1 MVDGRAEAVSVPSQ
15 HKTTPASHTRR
26 ALSYAKPHLRR
37 SAVRLAAYL
46 LIAYLVLKL
55 IPALEEALSSLEHAS
70 LPWVLGALLLET
82 VSEIGFVISWG
93 AIVDPHNLLTAD
105 GRGRRM
111 DTRVA
116 WAQLGGG
123 TLIPGGSY
131 GGLGV
136 GAWILHRLGM
146 PTELIAEREFNL
158 SFLNTAVDGLAVIVF
173 GLALASGL
181 LPGARDPLL
190 TLVPA
195 VVAVAAIAAAL
206 LIAHRA
212 ARSAE
217 RKPVK
222 HARIAVAIA
231 TLAKAVE
238 DTRQLLTHRGS
249 YTAVLGAV
257 VYLLFDVLVLWSA
270 FIAIHAHPVP
280 GFAVVVMAY
289 IIGALGGSLPLP
301 AGLGTVGGIVGV
313 LILYGVNHDAA
324 VAAVL
329 LYQAIGLVVPLV
341 GGGIAYAVLRRQL
354 RQAPSGVGE
363 SAG

>member
-1 MVDGRAEAVSVPSQ
+1 MVDGQTEAVSVPSR
-15 HKTTPASHTRR
+15 HAATPAHHTRR
-26 ALSYAKPHLRR
+26 ALSYARGHLQKA
-37 SAVRLAAYL
+37 AVRLVAYL
-46 LIAYLVLKL
+46 LVAYLVLKL

-70 LPWVLGALLLET
+70 WPWVLGALLLET
-82 VSEIGFVISWG
+82 VSELGFVVSWG
-93 AIVDPHNLLTAD
+93 AIVDPQNLLTAD

-146 PTELIAEREFNL
+146 PTKLIAEREFNL

-173 GLALASGL
+173 GLALGTGL
-181 LPGARDPLL
+181 LPGSQDPLL
-190 TLVPA
+190 TLLPA
-195 VVAVAAIAAAL
+195 AVAAAAMTAAL

-212 ARSAE
+212 TSDTERTPAR
-217 RKPVK
+217 
-222 HARIAVAIA
+222 HARVAVAIV
-231 TLAKAVE
+231 TLARAVE
-238 DTRQLLTHRGS
+238 DTRRLLLHRGS
-249 YTAVLGAV
+249 YAAVVGAL

-270 FIAIHAHPVP
+270 FIAIHTHPVP

-301 AGLGTVGGIVGV
+301 AGLGTIGGIVAV

-329 LYQAIGLVVPLV
+329 LYQAVGLVVPLA
-341 GGGIAYAVLRRQL
+341 GGGIAYAVLRRDL
-354 RQAPSGVGE
+354 RQGPSAVGE

>member
-1 MVDGRAEAVSVPSQ
+1 
-15 HKTTPASHTRR
+15 
-26 ALSYAKPHLRR
+26 
-37 SAVRLAAYL
+37 VRLAAYL

-70 LPWVLGALLLET
+70 LPWVVGALLLET
-82 VSEIGFVISWG
+82 VSEMGFVLSWG
-93 AIVDPHNLLTAD
+93 AIVDPQNLLTAD

-146 PTELIAEREFNL
+146 PSKLIAEREFNL
-158 SFLNTAVDGLAVIVF
+158 SFLNTAVDGLALIVF

-181 LPGARDPLL
+181 LPGSPDPLL
-190 TLVPA
+190 TLLPA
-195 VVAVAAIAAAL
+195 AVAAAAITAAL
-206 LIAHRA
+206 LISHRA
-212 ARSAE
+212 TSGAE

-222 HARIAVAIA
+222 HARIAVAIG
-231 TLAKAVE
+231 TLAQAVE
-238 DTRQLLTHRGS
+238 DTRRLLLHRES
-249 YTAVLGAV
+249 YTAVLGAL

-270 FIAIHAHPVP
+270 FIAIHAHPAP

-301 AGLGTVGGIVGV
+301 GGLGTIGGMVGV

-363 SAG
+363 RSG

>member
-1 MVDGRAEAVSVPSQ
+1 MVDGQAEAVAAPSRQ
-15 HKTTPASHTRR
+15 QAAPAHHTRR
-26 ALSYAKPHLRR
+26 VLGYAKGHLQKA
-37 SAVRLAAYL
+37 AVRLVAYL
-46 LIAYLVLKL
+46 LIAYLILKL

-70 LPWVLGALLLET
+70 LPWVLGALALET
-82 VSEIGFVISWG
+82 VSELGFVVSWG
-93 AIVDPHNLLTAD
+93 AIVDPQNLLTAE

-146 PTELIAEREFNL
+146 PTQLIAEREFNL

-173 GLALASGL
+173 GLALATGL
-181 LPGARDPLL
+181 LPGARNPLL
-190 TLVPA
+190 TLLPA
-195 VVAVAAIAAAL
+195 AVAATAIAAAL
-206 LIAHRA
+206 LIARRRA
-212 ARSAE
+212 SDAG
-217 RKPVK
+217 RKPAK

-231 TLAKAVE
+231 TLAQAVE
-238 DTRQLLTHRGS
+238 DTRRLLLHRGS
-249 YTAVLGAV
+249 YRAVLGAL

-270 FIAIHAHPVP
+270 FIAIHANPVP

-301 AGLGTVGGIVGV
+301 AGIGTVGGIVGV
-313 LILYGVNHDAA
+313 LIVYGVNHDAA

-329 LYQAIGLVVPLV
+329 LYQAVGLVVPLA
-341 GGGIAYAVLRRQL
+341 GGGIAYAILRRDL
-354 RQAPSGVGE
+354 GNAPAAMSE
-363 SAG
+363 HSA

>member
-1 MVDGRAEAVSVPSQ
+1 MVDGQAEALSVPSR
-15 HKTTPASHTRR
+15 HRTTPAHITRR
-26 ALSYAKPHLRR
+26 ALGYAKPRLRR
-37 SAVRLAAYL
+37 SAVRLVAYL
-46 LIAYLVLKL
+46 LVAYVVLKL
-55 IPALEEALSSLEHAS
+55 IPALEEALSSLQHAS

-82 VSEIGFVISWG
+82 VSEIGFVVSWG
-93 AIVDPHNLLTAD
+93 AIVDPQNLLIAE

-111 DTRVA
+111 DARVA

-136 GAWILHRLGM
+136 GALILHRLGM
-146 PTELIAEREFNL
+146 PTKLIAEREFNL
-158 SFLNTAVDGLAVIVF
+158 SFLNTAVDGLAVVVF

-181 LPGARDPLL
+181 LPGSRDLAL
-190 TLVPA
+190 TLLPA
-195 VVAVAAIAAAL
+195 AVAAAAIAAAL

-212 ARSAE
+212 ARGAE

-222 HARIAVAIA
+222 HARIAVAIR

-238 DTRQLLTHRGS
+238 DTRRLLVHRGN
-249 YTAVLGAV
+249 YTAVLGAF

-301 AGLGTVGGIVGV
+301 AGLGTIGGIVAV
-313 LILYGVNHDAA
+313 LILYGVDHDEA

-329 LYQAIGLVVPLV
+329 LYQAIGLVVPLI
-341 GGGIAYAVLRRQL
+341 GGGIAYAVLRREL
-354 RQAPSGVGE
+354 KQAPSGAGE
-363 SAG
+363 SSG

>member
-1 MVDGRAEAVSVPSQ
+1 MVDGQAEALSVPSR
-15 HKTTPASHTRR
+15 HRTTPAHITRR
-26 ALSYAKPHLRR
+26 ALGYAKPRLRR
-37 SAVRLAAYL
+37 SAVRLVAYL
-46 LIAYLVLKL
+46 LVAYVVLKL
-55 IPALEEALSSLEHAS
+55 IPALEEALSSLQHAS

-82 VSEIGFVISWG
+82 VSEIGFVVSWG
-93 AIVDPHNLLTAD
+93 AIVDPQNLLIAE

-111 DTRVA
+111 DARVA

-136 GAWILHRLGM
+136 GALILHRLGM
-146 PTELIAEREFNL
+146 PTKLIAEREFNL
-158 SFLNTAVDGLAVIVF
+158 SFLNTAVDGLAVVVF

-181 LPGARDPLL
+181 LPGSRDLAL
-190 TLVPA
+190 TLLPA
-195 VVAVAAIAAAL
+195 AVAAAAIAAAL

-212 ARSAE
+212 TRGIE

-222 HARIAVAIA
+222 HARIAVAIG
-231 TLAKAVE
+231 TLAQAVE
-238 DTRQLLTHRGS
+238 DTRQLLVHRGN
-249 YTAVLGAV
+249 YKAVLGAL

-301 AGLGTVGGIVGV
+301 AGLGTIGGIVAV
-313 LILYGVNHDAA
+313 LILYGVGHDDA

-329 LYQAIGLVVPLV
+329 LYQAIGLVVPLI

-354 RQAPSGVGE
+354 KQPTGAAGE
-363 SAG
+363 SSG

>member
-1 MVDGRAEAVSVPSQ
+1 MVDDRAEPVAVPSRE
-15 HKTTPASHTRR
+15 KAAPAHHTRR
-26 ALSYAKPHLRR
+26 VLSYAKGHLQKA
-37 SAVRLAAYL
+37 AVRLVAYL
-46 LIAYLVLKL
+46 LIAYLILKL

-70 LPWVLGALLLET
+70 VPWVLGALALET
-82 VSEIGFVISWG
+82 VSELGFVLSWG
-93 AIVDPHNLLTAD
+93 AIVDPQNLLTAE

-146 PTELIAEREFNL
+146 PTKLIAEREFNL
-158 SFLNTAVDGLAVIVF
+158 SFLNTAVDGLALIVV
-173 GLALASGL
+173 GLALATGL
-181 LPGARDPLL
+181 LPGPRNPLL
-190 TLVPA
+190 TLLPA
-195 VVAVAAIAAAL
+195 AVAAAAMAAAL

-212 ARSAE
+212 ARDAE
-217 RKPVK
+217 RKPAK

-231 TLAKAVE
+231 TLAQAVE
-238 DTRQLLTHRGS
+238 DTRRLLLHRGS
-249 YTAVLGAV
+249 YKAVLGAL

-280 GFAVVVMAY
+280 SFAVVVMAY

-301 AGLGTVGGIVGV
+301 AGIGTVGGIVGV
-313 LILYGVNHDAA
+313 LIVYGVNHDAA

-329 LYQAIGLVVPLV
+329 LYQAIGLLVPLA
-341 GGGIAYAVLRRQL
+341 GGGIAYAILRRDL
-354 RQAPSGVGE
+354 RNAPAAMSE
-363 SAG
+363 HSA

>member
-1 MVDGRAEAVSVPSQ
+1 MLDGQPEAVSAPSQ
-15 HKTTPASHTRR
+15 DRTTPAHHTRR
-26 ALSYAKPHLRR
+26 VLGYAKGHLQRL
-37 SAVRLAAYL
+37 AVRLAAYL
-46 LIAYLVLKL
+46 LIAYLILKL
-55 IPALEEALSSLEHAS
+55 IPALEDALSSLEHAS
-70 LPWVLGALLLET
+70 LPWVLGALVLET
-82 VSEIGFVISWG
+82 VSEIGFVVSWG
-93 AIVDPHNLLTAD
+93 AIVDPQNLLTAE

-146 PTELIAEREFNL
+146 PSKLIAEREFNL
-158 SFLNTAVDGLAVIVF
+158 SFLNTAVDALALIIF
-173 GLALASGL
+173 GLALATGL
-181 LPGARDPLL
+181 LPGPRNPLL
-190 TLVPA
+190 TVLPA
-195 VVAVAAIAAAL
+195 AVAAAAITAAL

-212 ARSAE
+212 AKDAE
-217 RKPVK
+217 RKPAK
-222 HARIAVAIA
+222 HPRIAVAVA

-238 DTRQLLTHRGS
+238 DTRRLLLHRGS
-249 YTAVLGAV
+249 YVAVLGAL

-270 FIAIHAHPVP
+270 FTAVHADPVP
-280 GFAVVVMAY
+280 GFAVVLMAY

-301 AGLGTVGGIVGV
+301 AGIGTVGGIVGV

-329 LYQAIGLVVPLV
+329 LYQAVGLVVPLA
-341 GGGIAYAVLRRQL
+341 GGGIAYAILRRDL
-354 RQAPSGVGE
+354 RHTPTVVEGSG
-363 SAG
+363 